1 MNHCDTVGALTSVA
15 VRDWRGS
22 YSLGLRTLKAR
33 VACAGGLVNGDGNCA
48 EWYPA
53 LSLML
58 SSEFSP
64 SSKAWSRWS
73 WRCANLC
80 LWVGGGAE

>member
-1 MNHCDTVGALTSVA
+1 MDVAGPVLSGCLVVNGTGGVMNHCDTVGALTSVA

-48 EWYPA
+48 ERYPA

-58 SSEFSP
+58 S
-64 SSKAWSRWS
+64 
-73 WRCANLC
+73 
-80 LWVGGGAE
+80 